1 MTDNQG
7 ALLCAWARTPARAC
21 ACVIWL
27 TAQQRVWMD
36 SVKAQTLM
44 QLHTGRFMMWN
55 TKGKETM
62 ITFMRCHFPPL
73 LSEEFVEFYA
83 SFFPIMCPPCP
94 KWAFVRGLCLQR
106 LDLILSNKA
115 QVGCLYSSICPHTC
129 TYLSCI
135 GPQFHRSTW
144 EPQSLIFQNQTANNT
159 FLSSLTLNF
168 FKSQFSS
175 VVYDLFVFGYLYPVL
190 NLFIQWQTCVC
201 CRDLWCHIF
210 WKQARCLY
218 ARIKYPISVSV
229 CPLTPYLL

>member
-7 ALLCAWARTPARAC
+7 VLLCSWARTPARAC

-55 TKGKETM
+55 TKGNETM
-62 ITFMRCHFPPL
+62 ITFMRCHFPAL

-135 GPQFHRSTW
+135 VAQFYTLTW
-144 EPQSLIFQNQTANNT
+144 ELQSLIFQNETVKNT
-159 FLSSLTLNF
+159 FLSSF
-168 FKSQFSS
+168 FLKS
-175 VVYDLFVFGYLYPVL
+175 VL
-190 NLFIQWQTCVC
+190 ICHLWYICV
-201 CRDLWCHIF
+201 W
-210 WKQARCLY
+210 
-218 ARIKYPISVSV
+218 ISVACAQLIYSMTDLCLLSRFMVSRLLETSQVSV
-229 CPLTPYLL
+229 W